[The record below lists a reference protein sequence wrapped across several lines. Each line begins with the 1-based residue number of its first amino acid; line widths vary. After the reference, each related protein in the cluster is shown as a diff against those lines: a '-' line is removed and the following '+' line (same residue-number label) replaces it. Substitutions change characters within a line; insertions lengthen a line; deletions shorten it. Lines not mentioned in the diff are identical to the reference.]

1 MLTTGGMGTF
11 MSLIV
16 IIISQGVPLWLGH
29 IDTLNGHFFR
39 FVLFFLIFFKVQS
52 IHNVV
57 SISAVQQSD
66 PVTQVYTFFS
76 HSIFR
81 HVLS

>member
-29 IDTLNGHFFR
+29 IAHLKWTLFR
-39 FVLFFLIFFKVQS
+39 FVLFFLNFFKVQS